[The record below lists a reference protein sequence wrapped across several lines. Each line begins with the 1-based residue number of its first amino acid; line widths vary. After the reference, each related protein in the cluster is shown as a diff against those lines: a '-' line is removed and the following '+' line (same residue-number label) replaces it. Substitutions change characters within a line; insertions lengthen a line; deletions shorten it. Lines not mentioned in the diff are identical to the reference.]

1 MMRRSSGPLVAT
13 LVTAAALASCACRDQ
28 REETHAVTSKTIEA
42 VLAAHTD
49 SLMALPGV
57 VGTAIGMCD
66 GAPCIRVFIAD
77 ASAPGRRRIPAQLD
91 SYAVKGEVTGPIRP
105 LGPGTRWGRCSSGRG
120 I

>member
-1 MMRRSSGPLVAT
+1 MARCGSGRTVAALLV
-13 LVTAAALASCACRDQ
+13 AAALASCTARRD
-28 REETHAVTSKTIEA
+28 REETRAVTSKTIEA

-77 ASAPGRRRIPAQLD
+77 ASAAGRRRIPAQLEG
-91 SYAVKGEVTGPIRP
+91 YPVKVEVTGPIRP
-105 LGPGTRWGRCSSGRG
+105 RRSGTP
-120 I
+120 